1 MSDLARL
8 QLAFQARVLAGS
20 TNIDAAIAS
29 RDHGELG
36 TRLGIY
42 EHAYVSRLVEGL
54 GATYRALRR
63 QLGDE
68 QFAAVTTAFIRAAP
82 SKHASIRDYGAELG
96 AFLRSVRPGV
106 EGQALAELA
115 EWEWMLADVFD
126 AADAASVDTARLG
139 RLPPAQW
146 PHARLL
152 VHPTVRRM
160 RTRTNAVDLWRIA
173 TGAAEA
179 HTEPEVRPDTEWVA
193 WRRDLTTQ
201 FRSVSSDEA
210 AALDAMRAGGTV
222 AGICE
227 CLAAQVAP
235 DDAAARA
242 AGLLRR
248 WICDGM
254 ITDLSV
260 PDCVDD
266 SSAQRDLLR
275 GGQQQRDRPRP

>member
-1 MSDLARL
+1 VSDLARL
-8 QLAFQARVLAGS
+8 QLAFQARALAGS

-29 RDHGELG
+29 RGRGKLS

-42 EHAYVSRLVEGL
+42 EHAYLSRLVEGL

-68 QFAAVTTAFIRAAP
+68 QFAAVTTAFIHAAP
-82 SKHASIRDYGAELG
+82 SKHASIRNYGAELG
-96 AFLRSVRPGV
+96 AFLGSVRPGV
-106 EGQALAELA
+106 EGETLAELA
-115 EWEWMLADVFD
+115 EWEWLLADVFD
-126 AADAASVDTARLG
+126 
-139 RLPPAQW
+139 
-146 PHARLL
+146 
-152 VHPTVRRM
+152 
-160 RTRTNAVDLWRIA
+160 
-173 TGAAEA
+173 
-179 HTEPEVRPDTEWVA
+179 VRPDTEWVA

-222 AGICE
+222 AAICE

-235 DDAAARA
+235 EDAAARA

-260 PDCVDD
+260 PDYPDD
-266 SSAQRDLLR
+266 TSAQRD
-275 GGQQQRDRPRP
+275 

>member
-1 MSDLARL
+1 
-8 QLAFQARVLAGS
+8 
-20 TNIDAAIAS
+20 
-29 RDHGELG
+29 
-36 TRLGIY
+36 
-42 EHAYVSRLVEGL
+42 
-54 GATYRALRR
+54 
-63 QLGDE
+63 
-68 QFAAVTTAFIRAAP
+68 
-82 SKHASIRDYGAELG
+82 
-96 AFLRSVRPGV
+96 
-106 EGQALAELA
+106 
-115 EWEWMLADVFD
+115 
-126 AADAASVDTARLG
+126 
-139 RLPPAQW
+139 
-146 PHARLL
+146 
-152 VHPTVRRM
+152 M

-179 HTEPEVRPDTEWVA
+179 HSEPEVRPDTEWVA

-210 AALDAMRAGGTV
+210 AALDAMRAGETV

-248 WICDGM
+248 WICDGL

-260 PDCVDD
+260 PGCLDD
-266 SSAQRDLLR
+266 PSAQRD